1 MTDPRE
7 TDAYAYDRA
16 DSGRDKSDPR
26 GANETLRW
34 GEIRPFRMEV
44 RAATHF
50 TCLFVPGK
58 APSHCQP
65 EKGQEAPLTQGN
77 AVLSALW
84 AGVWCNSLHPIL
96 GREVAQLGHQLNA
109 VRYRP
114 PGFFSGRRIR
124 REPASASFQS
134 VLE

>member
-1 MTDPRE
+1 VRMKLCVGARYPHSGWKFVLPRISL
-7 TDAYAYDRA
+7 AY
-16 DSGRDKSDPR
+16 
-26 GANETLRW
+26 
-34 GEIRPFRMEV
+34 
-44 RAATHF
+44 
-50 TCLFVPGK
+50 FVPGK

-65 EKGQEAPLTQGN
+65 EKGQGAPLTQGN

-96 GREVAQLGHQLNA
+96 GREVAQLGHLLNA